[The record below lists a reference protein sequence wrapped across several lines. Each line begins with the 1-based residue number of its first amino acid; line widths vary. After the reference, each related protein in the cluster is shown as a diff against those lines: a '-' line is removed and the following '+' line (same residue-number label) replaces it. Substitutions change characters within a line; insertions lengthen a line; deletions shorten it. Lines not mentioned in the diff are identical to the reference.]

1 MDMENPHIRRIVFG
15 LLWLAVGGLIT
26 LVTYSSA
33 APGGTYFIFGG
44 AMVWGGIQVLW
55 GLLVYSPTANIRLAC
70 ERSMAEIRLLRISTI
85 PT

>member
-1 MDMENPHIRRIVFG
+1 MDMDMENPHIRRIVFG

-55 GLLVYSPTANIRLAC
+55 GLIGLFSDRQYWT
-70 ERSMAEIRLLRISTI
+70 SM
-85 PT
+85 